1 MINVEK
7 ALQSQLEKDPYL
19 EPYAGEIRMHLDRY
33 NDKCWTLVGNG
44 DLKDFAD
51 GYLYFGFH
59 RTENGWVFRE
69 WLPAAEAVWLMG
81 DFNYWNR
88 YANPLTNIGGGVW
101 QIELEGKDAL
111 KHGQCVKLVVAKDG
125 VDFDRIP
132 VYMTYCIMDE
142 NQYKLVGRIWD
153 PEDPFQWTD
162 QDFYQKKKIDNPL
175 IYEVHVG
182 MAQEHGHVGSYM
194 EFAQDTLNWVKEEGY
209 NTIQMMAIQEHP
221 YYASFGYQVTNLFA
235 PSSRYGTPDELRF
248 LINKAHEMGI
258 AVILDVVHSHAC
270 PNIGEGLNLQDGS
283 DYQYFL
289 SGERGWHSAWKT
301 RIFNYGK
308 DEVIHLLLS
317 NLKYWQEEF
326 HFDGFRFDGVTSM
339 MYEDHGL
346 GVAYTDY
353 SAYYS
358 YNTNVDARIY
368 LSMANQLIHEVNDKA
383 ITIAEDV
390 SGFPGMGLPLKDG
403 GMGFDYRLSMGVPD
417 MWIKLTKDQDQNDW
431 DMFYLWHELT
441 TARPG
446 EKTIAYCE
454 SHDQAMVGDKTLI
467 FRMADAEMYTGM
479 DKEYHSITIDRAI
492 DMHKLI
498 RLLTCSLANSGY
510 LTFMG
515 NEFGHPEWIDFP
527 REGNNWSYHY
537 ARRQWSL
544 VKTGAYKYSWL
555 AEFEKAMLAMIK
567 DNEVLGHGFGQSIW
581 LDNEKK
587 VIIFKRNELIFA
599 FNLHPSWSQDGF
611 FIATVDEKKY
621 QVILS
626 SDDAEFG
633 GFERIDKDYIY
644 QAKESDNGKGF
655 RIYLPCRTALV
666 LKKK

>member
-1 MINVEK
+1 MIDVEK

-567 DNEVLGHGFGQSIW
+567 DNEVLGHGFGQIW

-587 VIIFKRNELIFA
+587 IIIFKRNELIFA

-611 FIATVDEKKY
+611 FIATGDEKKY

-644 QAKESDNGKGF
+644 QAQESDNGKGF